1 MANIKKMPLILL
13 VLCILMSALLVITSC
28 GGTEDPVDTSSGTES
43 GNGGTNTDQ
52 TPKYVITV
60 LDEYE
65 LGVEGVT
72 VQLCIGENCLM
83 PVKTDANGNATFES
97 ELTGTAYVTINSVP
111 DGYEKPSEKVYLE
124 EGQTTVTIELNSI
137 VEYSV
142 KAKLA
147 LFDKN
152 LVNVVAEL
160 RRVSDNSVVST
171 QVTNEYG
178 VAKFLAP
185 NGEYYVSFS
194 HKNPAFKLSNPDK
207 EGEATK
213 AYGTS
218 RLINAEFIETFDTL
232 DYKLNIKNVA
242 GKAEYGIVVELYD
255 ESFTLID
262 TYYSNENG
270 DIEFSAQNGKYIAVA
285 SFKNTQTVYA
295 FSQYDSISGEMV
307 LNTED
312 KGSSESY
319 AELVLSMFGHN
330 ATSGKWYYT
339 LNTEKKMIVVYS
351 ETATVV
357 YNGKTYTPDNEG
369 KISVVFEN
377 GNGVYQI
384 NGADAYVEYM
394 GAPGTESNPIIIDSA
409 SINGYEITLDLLEGE
424 SYYYAFNANDDAT
437 ITVTTNDSIQ
447 IVINEVLKS
456 SLPVIKGD
464 YVVIRLSS
472 DGGKIEGA
480 KVNFAFAKTYADY
493 QITVNKDGQSAPDGT
508 AVELYKY
515 DTSTWEYQL
524 VTSTTTKNGIAAFEN
539 VEVYAFYYVKV
550 VAPADYETEN
560 EYEPFFNGATSTT
573 IELSHVRDGSL
584 EYPFLIDDSYAGGL
598 LYDYDF
604 TIGAGETLY
613 FEAAPNNCVLSV
625 SISGVI
631 VQILE
636 DKNSDGIY
644 ETVTDVDSSYVFED
658 KMNPPTIL
666 ISIKNEGEA
675 AEGSISFGANN
686 GEVGSSYDNAIELD
700 EAGAYT
706 AEITEGKNVY
716 YLYNGDYTGSTLKI
730 TVTDANGKLISVTA
744 TLAGTSESVETD
756 NEITS
761 DSGASLIFAISSQ
774 DADFT
779 GNISFTIT
787 VE

>member
-1 MANIKKMPLILL
+1 
-13 VLCILMSALLVITSC
+13 
-28 GGTEDPVDTSSGTES
+28 
-43 GNGGTNTDQ
+43 
-52 TPKYVITV
+52 
-60 LDEYE
+60 
-65 LGVEGVT
+65 
-72 VQLCIGENCLM
+72 
-83 PVKTDANGNATFES
+83 
-97 ELTGTAYVTINSVP
+97 
-111 DGYEKPSEKVYLE
+111 
-124 EGQTTVTIELNSI
+124 
-137 VEYSV
+137 
-142 KAKLA
+142 
-147 LFDKN
+147 
-152 LVNVVAEL
+152 
-160 RRVSDNSVVST
+160 
-171 QVTNEYG
+171 
-178 VAKFLAP
+178 
-185 NGEYYVSFS
+185 
-194 HKNPAFKLSNPDK
+194 
-207 EGEATK
+207 
-213 AYGTS
+213 
-218 RLINAEFIETFDTL
+218 
-232 DYKLNIKNVA
+232 
-242 GKAEYGIVVELYD
+242 
-255 ESFTLID
+255 
-262 TYYSNENG
+262 
-270 DIEFSAQNGKYIAVA
+270 
-285 SFKNTQTVYA
+285 
-295 FSQYDSISGEMV
+295 
-307 LNTED
+307 
-312 KGSSESY
+312 
-319 AELVLSMFGHN
+319 
-330 ATSGKWYYT
+330 
-339 LNTEKKMIVVYS
+339 
-351 ETATVV
+351 
-357 YNGKTYTPDNEG
+357 
-369 KISVVFEN
+369 
-377 GNGVYQI
+377 
-384 NGADAYVEYM
+384 M

-456 SLPVIKGD
+456 SLPVINGD

-472 DGGKIEGA
+472 DEGKIEGA

-524 VTSTTTKNGIAAFEN
+524 V
-539 VEVYAFYYVKV
+539 
-550 VAPADYETEN
+550 
-560 EYEPFFNGATSTT
+560 TSTT

-700 EAGAYT
+700 EAGAYI